1 MVTAPTGQMDKQAPQ
16 PVQDCASTRACATPP
31 GASVKRIAE
40 CGQASWQLRHTIPW
54 AERQVEPTA
63 AAISQGRAA
72 ARSKTGAGQA
82 SAQAPQ
88 KLHSPRPKST
98 SGKPPSPGRRMPS
111 GQAPWQAPQRVH
123 SEVNRSSRDQG
134 GRIVGGEA
142 LVRPRRNH
150 RRRISTVS
158 WVMTGCRSA
167 QTGGG
172 PGGPMIICDIQTRN
186 PYPPTTAT
194 ARNGQITNASRRKM
208 RISRRFAAESV
219 GVACDWEGGVDAAL
233 GRGASGRIELMM
245 LLRTSYGAFDR
256 IAGPSYL

>member
-1 MVTAPTGQMDKQAPQ
+1 M
-16 PVQDCASTRACATPP
+16 
-31 GASVKRIAE
+31 
-40 CGQASWQLRHTIPW
+40 
-54 AERQVEPTA
+54 EPTA

-150 RRRISTVS
+150 PSPDINRVVGHDGVPIRSDRRRARRPHDHLRYPNEEPVS
-158 WVMTGCRSA
+158 AHDGNSQERPDHEREQEENEDFPA
-167 QTGGG
+167 F
-172 PGGPMIICDIQTRN
+172 
-186 PYPPTTAT
+186 
-194 ARNGQITNASRRKM
+194 RR
-208 RISRRFAAESV
+208 RVPRAVCAELS
-219 GVACDWEGGVDAAL
+219 W
-233 GRGASGRIELMM
+233 
-245 LLRTSYGAFDR
+245 R
-256 IAGPSYL
+256 IAPCHLDGLGDGLSACCFSPFYWLNGTI